1 MTPSRTHLT
10 LTLGI
15 ALASAA
21 TSVALLAPTAVAT
34 ASPKVAHGLTAG
46 DRLVTFPLSDP
57 SRARIVGEVSGLVVD
72 TALIGIDVR
81 PADGELY
88 AVGNLGGIYV
98 VDTSDASLEMTG
110 RLTSMLEGGSWGVDV
125 NPAADA
131 LRIVSDTG
139 QNLRYA
145 FATGAT
151 SADTDLDTDADVAT
165 PTQGIVG
172 AAYVNVDTD
181 PTSGT
186 ALLDLDVDADGLAL
200 QVPANDG
207 ILTRLG
213 PLGIDLRGQEAGFD
227 VASRLRGGVAVHNT
241 GFLVGRTEGRASR
254 LFRVDLLSGRAVA
267 VGSFPGGTRVVDLAV
282 VPAG

>member
-10 LTLGI
+10 LTA
-15 ALASAA
+15 ALAATAA
-21 TSVALLAPTAVAT
+21 GFALFAPTAVAT
-34 ASPKVAHGLTAG
+34 SSPKLAHGLTNG
-46 DRLVTFPLSDP
+46 DRLVTFPLADP
-57 SRARIVGEVSGLVVD
+57 SRARSLGEVSGLVVD
-72 TALIGIDVR
+72 TALVGIDVR

-98 VDTSDASLEMTG
+98 VDTSDASLELTG
-110 RLTSMLEGGSWGVDV
+110 RLTAMLEGGSWGVDV

-145 FATGAT
+145 FATGIT
-151 SADTDLDTDADVAT
+151 TTDTELDSDADVTT

-172 AAYVNVDTD
+172 AAYVNVDID
-181 PTSGT
+181 PSTGT
-186 ALLDLDVDADGLAL
+186 ALLDLDVDRDVLTL

-207 ILTRLG
+207 IITLLG
-213 PLGIDLRGQEAGFD
+213 PLGVDLRGQEAGLD
-227 VASRLRGGVAVHNT
+227 IASRLRDGVAVGNT
-241 GFLVGRTEGRASR
+241 GYLVGTAAGRQSR
-254 LFRVDLLSGRAVA
+254 LYRVDLLTGRARE
-267 VGSFPGGTRVVDLAV
+267 VGVFPQGTRVVDLAV